1 MPFNALLLSRTT
13 DQGQMG
19 TRFSRFPQ
27 DPYIEGASQDI
38 SKFTTPKDLAE
49 GSSSME
55 ETWLR
60 CVKTG
65 KLWAEWGHGLHDEN
79 KALWKAYASDLP
91 TATPAMTPLVAT

>member
-19 TRFSRFPQ
+19 TRVSRFPP

-38 SKFTTPKDLAE
+38 SKFTTSKELAK

-55 ETWLR
+55 QNWLR
-60 CVKTG
+60 YVKTG
-65 KLWAEWGHGLHDEN
+65 KLWAEWGHGLYDEN
-79 KALWKAYASDLP
+79 NVLWKAYAGDLS
-91 TATPAMTPLVAT
+91 TAKK